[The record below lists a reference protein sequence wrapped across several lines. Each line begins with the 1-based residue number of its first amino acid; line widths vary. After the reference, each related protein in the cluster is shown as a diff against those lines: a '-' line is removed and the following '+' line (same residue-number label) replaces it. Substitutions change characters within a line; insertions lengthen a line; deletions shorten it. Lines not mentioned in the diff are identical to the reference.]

1 MEKGVHTD
9 LYAVITVYDTQ
20 NYLVKG
26 DDFFFLILLNCYEAP
41 FNCPAHCAVRNFKQM
56 YIDFIFQMITD

>member
-26 DDFFFLILLNCYEAP
+26 DDFFFFNTAKLLWSS
-41 FNCPAHCAVRNFKQM
+41 
-56 YIDFIFQMITD
+56 I